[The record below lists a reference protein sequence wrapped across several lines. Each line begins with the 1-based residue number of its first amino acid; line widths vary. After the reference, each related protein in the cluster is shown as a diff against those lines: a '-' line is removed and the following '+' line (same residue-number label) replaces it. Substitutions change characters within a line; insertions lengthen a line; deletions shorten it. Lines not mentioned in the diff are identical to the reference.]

1 MAGQIPT
8 HQTTPGLCRKTRSI
22 VKAISEDKVGGFGR
36 GSMKENHHAD
46 ALHGRRLNYEYLTG
60 SGNQRPV

>member
-1 MAGQIPT
+1 
-8 HQTTPGLCRKTRSI
+8 